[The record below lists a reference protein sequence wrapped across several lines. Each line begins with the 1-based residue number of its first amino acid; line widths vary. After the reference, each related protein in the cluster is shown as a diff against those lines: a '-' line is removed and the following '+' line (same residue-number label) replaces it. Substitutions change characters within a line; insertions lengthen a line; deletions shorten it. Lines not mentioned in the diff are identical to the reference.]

1 MSRKE
6 TVGET
11 VTFCINN
18 SHNFAF
24 HDLFLS
30 PPELNESQIIT
41 DSRSLVFGV
50 VSSKHKPHKYKEKQY
65 YSFQ

>member
-11 VTFCINN
+11 TFCINN

-41 DSRSLVFGV
+41 DSRSLVFGTILLFYNTILF
-50 VSSKHKPHKYKEKQY
+50 SSE
-65 YSFQ
+65 